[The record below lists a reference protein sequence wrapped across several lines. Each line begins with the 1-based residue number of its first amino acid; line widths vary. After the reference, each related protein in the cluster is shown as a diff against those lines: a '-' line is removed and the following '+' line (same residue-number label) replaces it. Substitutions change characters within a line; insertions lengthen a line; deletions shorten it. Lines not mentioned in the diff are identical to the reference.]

1 MIENSDSFPNNDF
14 CFTEDDFIESINNIN
29 DATRHR
35 DNYNFTWNK
44 IRDLEGVEYISNID
58 HKNGPITWKVVPGC
72 DEGVF
77 EDQHKEEMKKIDDL
91 FSPIL
96 DEEGECNLNN
106 DYSTIFF
113 KSWPKEIETELEKL
127 NSAIVDANA

>member
-1 MIENSDSFPNNDF
+1 MKNSDSFPNNDF

-58 HKNGPITWKVVPGC
+58 HKEGPITWKVVPGC

-91 FSPIL
+91 FSSIL

-106 DYSTIFF
+106 DYSTTFF
-113 KSWPKEIETELEKL
+113 KLSPKEIETELEKL